1 MASDN
6 YALDQLADYVVQA
19 VREMPQ
25 QKRQVEHK
33 TETSYILS
41 VLRPFVEAHVTG
53 KAPKPVRDHADK
65 REKLWLVSLELWH
78 GEPGQLR
85 RVASSD
91 GRTFGPDGNVTRYG
105 GASDA
110 LRGLD
115 AVADYV
121 SQGCAAYDAPAD
133 RFSYPAIQQAFRYLR
148 SAITLG
154 KGHATMRRTSKDQR
168 WHLIC
173 DVFREGS
180 FPNE

>member
-1 MASDN
+1 MDS
-6 YALDQLADYVVQA
+6 LIESLAAEVVRA
-19 VREMPQ
+19 IRIMPH

-53 KAPKPVRDHADK
+53 RAPKPVRDHADK
-65 REKLWLVSLELWH
+65 RERLWLVSLELWH
-78 GEPGQLR
+78 GEPGQLK

-105 GASDA
+105 AASEA
-110 LRGLD
+110 IRGLD

-121 SQGCAAYDAPAD
+121 SQGCAFYGAYESEFGYDAL
-133 RFSYPAIQQAFRYLR
+133 SLAFRYLR

-154 KGHATMRRTSKDQR
+154 KGRATMRRTSKDQR